1 MMADSDFISEKDIPE
16 TWTPVTP
23 QAQQTAPA
31 PPSSGPNYMQGTI
44 SSSLQHD
51 STLAETQY
59 KTAGVPQT
67 PLMPIGSG
75 ATAQANATTQSVVN
89 FISGNSG
96 GTTLL
101 QTNSINNS
109 VQTKL
114 NLLNGKNINLT
125 SDQNGG
131 VTIDSLAGGGDGLTH
146 GDAIWEIDP
155 AWLILRDDFLVFTTP
170 SGTNSINNSSGNI
183 TSELIWLFTAVSS
196 TYPGIISSCGAFPL
210 QGYIHFINDG
220 TASDANFL
228 RLNSPSS
235 LATGEFPL
243 LDYPG
248 WKLIWVFQ
256 PSRITNNSDS
266 NPPPAFNWG
275 QVSFYIGLAN
285 YLGSSVGVTSTSRP
299 PFFLGL
305 RYDTSTSGGPQDTQ
319 FVCEYVGNF
328 TTTPGTRINT
338 QGTTAATGMTVS
350 EGTTYRFEMSC
361 VTSGQINFLL
371 TNGTTTFTKTMTIA
385 PVSKAG
391 TISSVVGSNG
401 IWQGGFPATFPMTVG
416 TKFTISGGSIAAANG
431 NWVAMSNNNFTNF
444 ASWMNSGTQASA
456 SSTGATISMFPSFHP
471 FVSFGNDNQASP
483 VNSSKGVMID
493 FFSLVWNKGLI
504 TGGATPNS
512 LLARYW

>member
-1 MMADSDFISEKDIPE
+1 MADSDFISEKDIP
-16 TWTPVTP
+16 TNWTPVTP
-23 QAQQTAPA
+23 QAQQTAPNL
-31 PPSSGPNYMQGTI
+31 PSSGPDYMQGTI

-59 KTAGVPQT
+59 KTAGIPQT

-75 ATAQANATTQSVVN
+75 ATAQTNATTQSVVN
-89 FISGNSG
+89 FISGNTG

-131 VTIDSLAGGGDGLTH
+131 VTINSLAGGDGLTH

-155 AWLILRDDFLVFTTP
+155 AWLIMREDF
-170 SGTNSINNSSGNI
+170 SH
-183 TSELIWLFTAVSS
+183 SS
-196 TYPGIISSCGAFPL
+196 TSALTTGGFISDMQWSAVNASSSNYSGSIYGGGAFPL
-210 QGYIHFINDG
+210 QGYVHFTNNG
-220 TASDANFL
+220 TASSSNFL
-228 RLNSPSS
+228 ISATTNNSFNMAS
-235 LATGEFPL
+235 PL

-256 PSRITNNSDS
+256 PSRVAPTSTNNP
-266 NPPPAFNWG
+266 PPPAFNWA
-275 QVSFYIGLAN
+275 QVSFYIGLGN
-285 YLGSSVGVTSTSRP
+285 YPNSSGLTSTASSRP
-299 PFFLGL
+299 PYFLGL

-319 FVCEYVGNF
+319 FVCEYVCNF
-328 TTTPGTRINT
+328 TSSSTTRINT
-338 QGTTAATGMTVS
+338 QGTTAATGITAS

-371 TNGTTTFTKTMTIA
+371 TNGTTTFTKTMTIT
-385 PVSKAG
+385 P
-391 TISSVVGSNG
+391 SSRTGQLGNMQGGNG
-401 IWQGGFPATFPMTVG
+401 IWQAADSLNVNFSQATG
-416 TKFTISGGSIAAANG
+416 TKFTIAGGSVAAANG
-431 NWVAMSNNNFTNF
+431 NWVQISDPNTNF
-444 ASWMNSGTQASA
+444 LAWRNSGTQ
-456 SSTGATISMFPSFHP
+456 SSTTSTNTTVTLYPALQP
-471 FVSFGNDNQASP
+471 FVAFGNDNQASP
-483 VNSSKGVMID
+483 VDGSKGVMID